1 MMTVEEVQA
10 ALQQAIDE
18 TIADQFE
25 NAEEEADEGSIAS
38 DLFAS
43 LTYSLDADVATMAE
57 VARREFG
64 FVPGGARQDVA
75 DAFAKL
81 EVEW

>member
-10 ALQQAIDE
+10 ELTSMIEDAMGDNPELTDE
-18 TIADQFE
+18 
-25 NAEEEADEGSIAS
+25 AS
-38 DLFAS
+38 AAADLFAS
-43 LTYSLDADVATMAE
+43 LTYISDASDDVLAE

-64 FVPGGARQDVA
+64 FVPGGARQAVA
-75 DAFAKL
+75 DAFNKM